1 MKRTLRGLRIFAALA
16 PFLVGFLRDRRR
28 FLIIGRPASRR
39 PGHHAGRAERL
50 VAAVADLGPTFIKL
64 AQVLSARADLI
75 REPYFS
81 AIGTLQDQ
89 VPPISGDG
97 ALEVVEAALGR
108 PAGEVFDSF
117 EPRPIAAAS
126 LGQVHRATLRGRE
139 VAVKVLRP
147 DVESVV
153 AIDLDLSFRLLFWLN
168 ILFPNHQVR
177 GITNVV
183 REFSV
188 RVREEMDFRSEAANI
203 ERFHRLMAD
212 VEGVRAP
219 EVIGELTR
227 KEVLVMEHLEGTK
240 VDRLDERFASGELE
254 FEPVMRRLTGLYL
267 RMMMLD
273 GFLHADPHP
282 GNLLVGPDGTIIVL
296 DWGMV
301 LDVPK
306 QTRDTILSVALSV
319 GREDLDG
326 VISGMYGLGMISPEV
341 SRGEIR
347 EAAIEIM
354 KVIERVR
361 TSPVDR
367 VREVVQEIWDTF
379 QTWPLLLP
387 QELVYFF
394 RTAVL
399 LEAIGFRY
407 DPEFNGLHLIRRV
420 VAEHRGELLRKT
432 GARARGARPR
442 FHGGGRA
449 RAPLGERPPPARGA
463 GGAPRPAPPARP
475 AGAGAVHAPPGP
487 ALPPLG
493 LRHGDRGHLLGGLRG
508 DRKPASARPRPRRRA
523 RHVRPRPLHSHPPPR
538 EPAPART
545 RDPPSLTR
553 PARRRKLRGSRAM
566 PRPDDVPGP
575 LGGSM
580 PRADIRGAE
589 TRGRPAPPPLPDIR
603 REPGPRAGSGHRPAP
618 RASAGPRRAPARPP
632 R

>member
-1 MKRTLRGLRIFAALA
+1 MKRALRGLRIFATLA

-50 VAAVADLGPTFIKL
+50 ATAVADLGPTFIKL

-108 PAGEVFDSF
+108 PADEVFDSF

-153 AIDLDLSFRLLFWLN
+153 AVDLDLSFRLLFWLN

-354 KVIERVR
+354 KIIERVR

-432 GARARGARPR
+432 GREPVALALDFMGEVGHVLRSVRDLLQRAEREELRVRLHPRDQQAQERFMHLQARRFLLSVFATAIAVISAVVYVAIGSPLLLVLGLAVALVMFVLVLFIPTHLLENPLRHARGI
-442 FHGGGRA
+442 
-449 RAPLGERPPPARGA
+449 RPP
-463 GGAPRPAPPARP
+463 
-475 AGAGAVHAPPGP
+475 
-487 ALPPLG
+487 
-493 LRHGDRGHLLGGLRG
+493 
-508 DRKPASARPRPRRRA
+508 
-523 RHVRPRPLHSHPPPR
+523 
-538 EPAPART
+538 
-545 RDPPSLTR
+545 
-553 PARRRKLRGSRAM
+553 
-566 PRPDDVPGP
+566 
-575 LGGSM
+575 
-580 PRADIRGAE
+580 
-589 TRGRPAPPPLPDIR
+589 
-603 REPGPRAGSGHRPAP
+603 
-618 RASAGPRRAPARPP
+618 
-632 R
+632 